1 MLNSAID
8 ETTQAEW
15 LKHYPILVQEKD
27 AMLQENQLL
36 QSRLEQYV
44 DAYDRL
50 QQQVNELLRHRFG
63 SRSEKFIDV
72 TNPQRDFFAQDPN
85 AAALKQAEEPETIEI
100 TAHRRKKKRSLAD
113 LNLPIRIEIIPV
125 SDVDKVCTCGEHK
138 QVIRYEKK
146 ILAHYQPA
154 VHELLEQRREVVAC
168 THGCEHSMITAPAP
182 LHILPKAKV
191 TEEFLSFLI
200 VSKMDDRQPLYHLEQ
215 QLHDRY
221 QIDLS
226 RETMARWLIALVSKL
241 QPLYNL
247 MKDEIIAYDV
257 ASCDATMLQVLRE
270 PDRSAQTKS
279 YVYCMR
285 GGQPGKECVLYDYNE
300 REHKIYAVNWFE
312 GFKGYIE
319 VDADP
324 FFDTLFE
331 REGIHEVNCNAHAR
345 RKFEA
350 ITKAAERKGLA
361 NDAMRYYYQLYQI
374 ERQAKKE
381 HLSTEQRYVLRREKS
396 KPLLDEF
403 YGWLQASMP
412 KVLPQS
418 PLGKAIQYCLNHWS
432 GLIRYL
438 DDGRLEF
445 DNNGTER
452 KIKPF
457 VIARKNFLFATS
469 QDGADALCM
478 HFSLIQSAKT
488 HGFDPY
494 HYYVHIL
501 KAIPHC
507 QTAEDYEKLLPWNLK
522 ASPPQE

>member
-8 ETTQAEW
+8 NTTQAEW
-15 LKHYPILVQEKD
+15 LKHYPILVQE
-27 AMLQENQLL
+27 NQLL

-44 DAYDRL
+44 EAYDAL
-50 QQQVNELLRHRFG
+50 QHQVNELLRHRFG
-63 SRSEKFIDV
+63 VRSEKFIDM
-72 TNPQRDFFAQDPN
+72 TNPQSDFFAQDPK

-100 TAHRRKKKRSLAD
+100 TAHRRQKKRSLAD

-241 QPLYNL
+241 QPLYNFI
-247 MKDEIIAYDV
+247 KDEIIAYDV

-279 YVYCMR
+279 
-285 GGQPGKECVLYDYNE
+285 
-300 REHKIYAVNWFE
+300 I
-312 GFKGYIE
+312 
-319 VDADP
+319 
-324 FFDTLFE
+324 
-331 REGIHEVNCNAHAR
+331 
-345 RKFEA
+345 
-350 ITKAAERKGLA
+350 
-361 NDAMRYYYQLYQI
+361 
-374 ERQAKKE
+374 
-381 HLSTEQRYVLRREKS
+381 
-396 KPLLDEF
+396 
-403 YGWLQASMP
+403 
-412 KVLPQS
+412 
-418 PLGKAIQYCLNHWS
+418 
-432 GLIRYL
+432 
-438 DDGRLEF
+438 
-445 DNNGTER
+445 
-452 KIKPF
+452 
-457 VIARKNFLFATS
+457 
-469 QDGADALCM
+469 
-478 HFSLIQSAKT
+478 
-488 HGFDPY
+488 
-494 HYYVHIL
+494 
-501 KAIPHC
+501 
-507 QTAEDYEKLLPWNLK
+507 
-522 ASPPQE
+522 

>member
-27 AMLQENQLL
+27 SMLQENQLL

-191 TEEFLSFLI
+191 SEEFLSFLV
-200 VSKMDDRQPLYHLEQ
+200 VSKMDDRQPLYHLEK
-215 QLHDRY
+215 QLSERY
-221 QIDLS
+221 GIDCS
-226 RETMARWLIALVSKL
+226 RQTMARWLIDLITPL
-241 QPLYNL
+241 QPIVNL
-247 MKDEIIAYDV
+247 MKDRVIDYDV
-257 ASCDATMLQVLRE
+257 ASCDATTLQVLKE
-270 PDRSAQTKS
+270 PNRKAETKS

-285 GGQPGKECVLYDYNE
+285 GGPPNESVILYDYND
-300 REHKIYAVNWFE
+300 REHKQFVFDWFE
-312 GFKGYIE
+312 GFSGYLH
-319 VDADP
+319 VDGDN
-324 FFDTLFE
+324 FFEAVGNLPDKKL
-331 REGIHEVNCNAHAR
+331 VNCTSHAR
-345 RKFEA
+345 RKFEPIA
-350 ITKAAERKGLA
+350 QSAKKKGLA
-361 NDAMRYYYQLYQI
+361 KEALRLYKALYKI
-374 ERQAKKE
+374 ERDAKNQM
-381 HLSTEQRYVLRREKS
+381 LTPDQRYELRQKES
-396 KPLLDEF
+396 KPLLE
-403 YGWLQASMP
+403 
-412 KVLPQS
+412 
-418 PLGKAIQYCLNHWS
+418 
-432 GLIRYL
+432 
-438 DDGRLEF
+438 
-445 DNNGTER
+445 
-452 KIKPF
+452 
-457 VIARKNFLFATS
+457 
-469 QDGADALCM
+469 
-478 HFSLIQSAKT
+478 
-488 HGFDPY
+488 
-494 HYYVHIL
+494 
-501 KAIPHC
+501 
-507 QTAEDYEKLLPWNLK
+507 
-522 ASPPQE
+522 